1 MSYDDAKQRLV
12 EDLIVFLTEAEKL
25 GKGDVEVMGEFMA
38 AFQQAA
44 AANGV
49 PAEKVHVG

>member
-1 MSYDDAKQRLV
+1 MNYEEAKQAVV
-12 EDLIVFLTEAEKL
+12 EALIEFLKAAEEL
-25 GKGDVEVMGEFMA
+25 GKGEVEVMGEFMA

-49 PAEKVHVG
+49 PAEKVVIG